1 MRRTFLLIV
10 LLALASTARGDESSI
25 GWLVDQG
32 ARSAAVVDS
41 REFEA
46 VALSWTASA
55 AVNARVRVSRDGLQW
70 SDWTALAIDGD
81 SSDSSEGR
89 FVSAITHFGF
99 AARHVEYSFSG
110 PVERV
115 MVTMFA
121 PPAPA
126 RIVTNSI
133 TFGSASVRSRTEW
146 VCPDGED
153 SRWTPAYTTVTHVVV
168 HHTAGANSVPD
179 WDAEIRNIWFLH
191 TFTNGWGDIGYNFL
205 IAPDGTIYEGRAGG
219 QGAIGAHFSCRN
231 SNTAG
236 IALLGTYTSVSPT
249 AAALASLRRLLG
261 EVITKNNIDPTAIV
275 HHPSSGL
282 DLPTILGHRDGNV
295 PGATCTI
302 TECPGDVVYS
312 MLPAMR
318 IDLAVCRPSIDVQPA
333 ATFVRP
339 GESATLS
346 VKARGAE
353 PFTYQWYGGTTPIDG
368 ATDAML
374 TVSPGTTTT
383 YRVSIANPC
392 GSIDSSS
399 ATVSLAIGGRRRAA
413 GRR

>member
-1 MRRTFLLIV
+1 MRSAFLIAF
-10 LLALASTARGDESSI
+10 LAVASTARADEASI
-25 GWLVDQG
+25 GWLVEQG
-32 ARSAAVVDS
+32 ARAAAVVDS

-46 VALSWTASA
+46 VAVSWTAAIPVS
-55 AVNARVRVSRDGLQW
+55 ARVRASRDGLLW

-89 FVSAITHFGF
+89 FVSAIAHFGF
-99 AARHVEYSFSG
+99 AARHMEYSFSG
-110 PVERV
+110 PVQRIRL
-115 MVTMFA
+115 TMFA
-121 PPAPA
+121 PPVPA
-126 RIVTNSI
+126 RIVSNSI
-133 TFGSASVRSRTEW
+133 ALGSASIRSRTEW
-146 VCPDGED
+146 SCPDGED

-179 WDAEIRNIWFLH
+179 WDTEMRNIWFLH
-191 TFTNGWGDIGYNFL
+191 TITNGWGDIGYNFL

-236 IALLGTYTSVSPT
+236 IALLGTYSTVSPT

-261 EVITKNNIDPTAIV
+261 EVITKNNIDPTAIA

-318 IDLAVCRPSIDVQPA
+318 SDLAVCRPSIDVQPSS
-333 ATFVRP
+333 TFVRP

-353 PFTYQWYGGTTPIDG
+353 PFSYQWYAGATPIEG
-368 ATDAML
+368 ATDAIL
-374 TVSPGTTTT
+374 SVSPATATMYT
-383 YRVSIANPC
+383 VHIANPC
-392 GSIDSSS
+392 GSTISSS
-399 ATVSLAIGGRRRAA
+399 ASVSLSIGGRRRAA
-413 GRR
+413 APH